1 MRNTVA
7 LTISIVLTG
16 LLIAGCGQVLQT
28 RSIEIGGLMIRN
40 QTAGPLYDIK
50 LRVEQTSTVVS
61 CNFIP
66 AGGDF
71 STEFPLRRYQGNSV
85 RVSWELYAELPEVLD
100 DSSSAA
106 AVVVIQ
112 ENGVA
117 VVRLEQ

>member
-1 MRNTVA
+1 MAIVFAT
-7 LTISIVLTG
+7 LTIS
-16 LLIAGCGQVLQT
+16 GCGEVLRT

-40 QTAGPLYDIK
+40 QTAG
-50 LRVEQTSTVVS
+50 RVEQTSTVVS

-85 RVSWELYAELPEVLD
+85 RVSWQQNGQNFVTGELYAELPEVLD